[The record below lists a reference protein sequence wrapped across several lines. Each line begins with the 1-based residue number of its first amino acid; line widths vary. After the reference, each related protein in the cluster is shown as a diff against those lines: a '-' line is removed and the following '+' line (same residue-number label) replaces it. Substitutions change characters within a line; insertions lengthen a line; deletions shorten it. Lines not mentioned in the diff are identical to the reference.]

1 MPNKPSAGILFER
14 SLKLGVLNILRN
26 KVLSLAT
33 IFVIATIIFI
43 FNIILAVNFIAQDA
57 LNNLNKKIDV
67 TIYLKE
73 STNYEQAQSLSQEI
87 SNLKGISEISYTSK
101 EDALDKIKKTNP
113 NLSLVF
119 EKYSDIDNPL
129 PASLNVTT
137 VHPKYHQEIAD
148 FLMEDKY
155 QIYLSNVITNSNE
168 ENNSIISSVS
178 KNLLE
183 LTNFTHQLIFWLI
196 MTFVLGGVLIILNAL
211 QLTIFTRKKE
221 ISVMKLVGASRWFI
235 RSPFI
240 IESIIY
246 GILSVAISF
255 LMLYLLAQ
263 NISIQETSLWNYY
276 TGIDF
281 SLIFLIELGATILL
295 SIFSS
300 IVAIHEYLRKD
311 LL

>member
-1 MPNKPSAGILFER
+1 
-14 SLKLGVLNILRN
+14 
-26 KVLSLAT
+26 
-33 IFVIATIIFI
+33 
-43 FNIILAVNFIAQDA
+43 
-57 LNNLNKKIDV
+57 
-67 TIYLKE
+67 
-73 STNYEQAQSLSQEI
+73 
-87 SNLKGISEISYTSK
+87 
-101 EDALDKIKKTNP
+101 
-113 NLSLVF
+113 
-119 EKYSDIDNPL
+119 
-129 PASLNVTT
+129 
-137 VHPKYHQEIAD
+137 
-148 FLMEDKY
+148 
-155 QIYLSNVITNSNE
+155 
-168 ENNSIISSVS
+168 
-178 KNLLE
+178 
-183 LTNFTHQLIFWLI
+183 